1 MILTETQEK
10 IQNTTEIS
18 SLSETFGSGQSSLE
32 SGSTALETG
41 IGEWQEKLDRKIL
54 VQKKCKTNPAFS
66 ECAEVIQAKSFEKS
80 R

>member
-10 IQNTTEIS
+10 IQNTTD
-18 SLSETFGSGQSSLE
+18 T
-32 SGSTALETG
+32 TG

-54 VQKKCKTNPAFS
+54 VQKKCITNPAFS
-66 ECAEVIQAKSFEKS
+66 ECAEVIQTKSFEKS

>member
-18 SLSETFGSGQSSLE
+18 SLSETFGSGQSSLK
-32 SGSTALETG
+32 SGRTTLETG

-54 VQKKCKTNPAFS
+54 VQKKCITNPAFS
-66 ECAEVIQAKSFEKS
+66 ECAEVIQAKS
-80 R
+80 